1 MQIWTCI
8 KLEPFLFLNQF
19 MSTMPLTASI
29 SRFVR
34 FVSTPE
40 VLEQVYTL
48 DLEMSQQ
55 EAACTINI
63 KLAALKYD
71 LSKACAL
78 AVTAGFNHHTV
89 ADLQLFAESFGA
101 TRLK

>member
-1 MQIWTCI
+1 
-8 KLEPFLFLNQF
+8 
-19 MSTMPLTASI
+19 MSIMPLITSI

-48 DLEMSQQ
+48 DLEMSQR
-55 EAACTINI
+55 EAACTIDI